1 MAWHIGADNISSRT
15 EGDISII
22 AQKIKECK
30 GDCTIHPIGPNK
42 EAVAQSLNSGDTL
55 VFVVGGNGGATFW
68 SFAQDLK
75 GSGVFTIFAFAAWD
89 PAVDKEW
96 CGEDAIANR
105 QIVVEWDAGQFMN
118 ASSTAACE
126 ADIAGCSAMQ
136 YAAKYPD
143 VIGMCVS
150 EISPEDIAQKICSGT
165 CGSAIGG
172 AATTQG
178 GGSMIKIPDLTFY
191 GLIKQICGAVDATFT
206 IANNMAYLLSF
217 KDLYKYRDKYDEY
230 IPILTADKIQNDTLT
245 KNWTTDGF
253 YNAVNITYN
262 GGELE
267 YKYEPLIEQYGE
279 NVFYYDLSED
289 DEETATAKAKALL
302 SAHVRDYSLDLELR
316 CLYDPHITTG
326 SWIKLPTKITRMS
339 VSQDKEIPKQNNN
352 IPNRET
358 TIETEYDIFYVQ
370 GYSLRWT
377 TQNALIMDLHLKYGP
392 DTPEDPVNA
401 TIGTGAVQTT
411 QGTGGYGSDCFSV
424 GDFCQL
430 FGDHRI
436 PHSGAGAVAYAKENT
451 PDNNMTMP
459 RARQGSTY
467 DRDLAGKTAE
477 EGFLHITSIAGYCL
491 YAENCNKWCCVEDM
505 YTSGECGFN
514 CGDWSLF
521 VKVMLDCVGVKSWG
535 FHIDGHYFNM
545 MEYNGEVMSID
556 ASRRQD
562 ANTHSCGFPAS
573 SKGSCSCACVN
584 GNLGVHTDSSSCNAT
599 SNNTQ
604 QK

>member
-1 MAWHIGADNISSRT
+1 MANFLVGSDCDGGSHEMDDIKRVAAGLRSCGHEVRESPRCNPSFEGELTSSPDGTIGVM
-15 EGDISII
+15 I
-22 AQKIKECK
+22 A
-30 GDCTIHPIGPNK
+30 
-42 EAVAQSLNSGDTL
+42 
-55 VFVVGGNGGATFW
+55 NGGLAGATYA
-68 SFAQDLK
+68 SFIKDMQ
-75 GSGVFTIFAFAAWD
+75 GMVPNSHIIFLFCHWAHPD
-89 PAVDKEW
+89 
-96 CGEDAIANR
+96 
-105 QIVVEWDAGQFMN
+105 
-118 ASSTAACE
+118 SSTLTNESIQNDVCIAEHDSGGFYQSWMPAIYDGKTE
-126 ADIAGCSAMQ
+126 AQLEQEYGFIHFCGSAT
-136 YAAKYPD
+136 
-143 VIGMCVS
+143 
-150 EISPEDIAQKICSGT
+150 SPEDGARMICEGVCGKGGGGT
-165 CGSAIGG
+165 TI
-172 AATTQG
+172 TQS

-352 IPNRET
+352 IQNRET

-556 ASRRQD
+556 ASRRHD